1 MKPDAG
7 AQPVPDPG
15 GSGRRRAI
23 LLMGP
28 TGSGKS
34 DLAMRLAEALPLE
47 ILSVDSALVYR
58 GMDIGTAKP
67 TAAMRA
73 RVPHHLLDIRD
84 PAETYSAGEFTRDA
98 AAAMQ
103 EIWRRGRHPLL
114 VGGTMLYFHA
124 LTHGI
129 AQLPEADPA
138 LRAEIDAQ
146 AAASGWTALHD
157 ELRRVDPAAAAR
169 IHVNDPQRIQRALE
183 VYRLTGQSITTLQQ
197 TRMSVFD
204 DVEVTEFV
212 AAPLE
217 RRDLHTR
224 IELRFRAMMAAGLLA
239 EVRVLF
245 ARSDLGAEHPSMRA
259 VGYRQLWRHLAGK
272 CGLEEAESQAIAA
285 TRQLAKRQLTWL
297 RRRDRAQWFDSMHLD
312 VASQMIDALSRGAF
326 AGSPGVT
333 PQGALC

>member
-1 MKPDAG
+1 MTREG
-7 AQPVPDPG
+7 ATG
-15 GSGRRRAI
+15 GTPQRGAADRRRAI

-73 RVPHHLLDIRD
+73 RVRHHLLDIRD
-84 PAETYSAGEFTRDA
+84 PAESYSAGDFARDA
-98 AAAMQ
+98 VGAMQ
-103 EIWRRGRHPLL
+103 DIWRRGRHPLL

-129 AQLPEADPA
+129 AKLPAAD
-138 LRAEIDAQ
+138 LRVRAEIDAR
-146 AAASGWTALHD
+146 AAAEGWTAVHEDLGK
-157 ELRRVDPAAAAR
+157 VDPAAAAR

-183 VYRLTGQSITTLQQ
+183 VYKLTGVSITELQQ
-197 TRMSVFD
+197 RRVSVFD
-204 DVEVTEFV
+204 DVDVTEFI

-224 IELRFRAMMAAGLLA
+224 IEMRFGAMMTAGLLA
-239 EVRVLF
+239 EVKSLF
-245 ARSDLGAEHPSMRA
+245 ARSDLSAEHPSMRA
-259 VGYRQLWRHLAGK
+259 VGYRQLWRHLAGQ
-272 CGLEEAESQAIAA
+272 CALDEAQNQAIAA

-297 RRRDRAQWFDSMHLD
+297 RRRERAQWFDSMHSE
-312 VASQMIDALSRGAF
+312 VASMMMDALSKGGF
-326 AGSPGVT
+326 AGSSQNWT
-333 PQGALC
+333 I